1 MGRGHP
7 QQGLLRPAE
16 REENFPTQGVLSIG
30 LQHHPAAS
38 PGLLPRCHLQ
48 NVVQRRQNGTDLFRR
63 GLRGQLHGG
72 GAGKPFLQV
81 LRRVTGHQP
90 SLGEDEDGLTHRLHL
105 G

>member
-1 MGRGHP
+1 MNRNILNLRHLTV
-7 QQGLLRPAE
+7 LLMLCTAFLGGIIPAFA
-16 REENFPTQGVLSIG
+16 R
-30 LQHHPAAS
+30 
-38 PGLLPRCHLQ
+38 
-48 NVVQRRQNGTDLFRR
+48 
-63 GLRGQLHGG
+63 LRGQLHGG